1 MKNIQLQQF
10 LTLLTL
16 LILGKLFAHIEVSY
30 LDIFTVL
37 LLAAIVEHTFIY
49 LKNGSID
56 FFSFSALSTALG
68 LLLMMSVTSV
78 WIYAVAIIIALAQKY
93 LIKVANHHIFNP
105 SNFALVVTMI
115 LFYDKAHITAGQL
128 GDQYWLSVIVLLL
141 GGIVLYRAN
150 RLLIS
155 LLFVIFYILFQDIF
169 VVGYDPILL
178 SEDIYQRFYQ
188 VSYIVFILFMITD
201 PRTTPS
207 KLIYQMLFVVLITL
221 IDAMLDR
228 YFGYRV
234 IHIFISLFVV
244 SPVVPLVCY
253 KPKKGDI
260 YLLISIWLIAVS
272 LSIYLENMP
281 PYYFGVD

>member
-16 LILGKLFAHIEVSY
+16 LILGKLFAYIEVSY

-78 WIYAVAIIIALAQKY
+78 WIYVVAIIIALAQKY

-155 LLFVIFYILFQDIF
+155 LLFVIFYILFQNIF

-234 IHIFISLFVV
+234 MHIFISLFVV
-244 SPVVPLVCY
+244 SAVVPSVCY
-253 KPKKGDI
+253 KLKSGDI
-260 YLLISIWLIAVS
+260 YLLIVIWLIALS
-272 LSIYLENMP
+272 LSVYMENMP